1 MLEEWISLIPKK
13 QLINKKI
20 QETLSN
26 KYDKITNLQYIIS
39 FDIEFLNYNNVR
51 IISSQPAQSTK
62 SVQCVQSKQNNYER
76 IQTIHELGGLIFE
89 RKKDGW
95 YLNYLFHFNL
105 IPLIKNIKQYYLLTS
120 QYNTL
125 CNNTLE
131 KVLELEKQLL
141 PENIIINME
150 NINLLGE
157 NTIIKKYLPYFKKFT
172 DIDILKKKISKIK
185 YMIKGHDLSKSDYEL
200 FKKIITLILNDKDSI
215 QREIKKENQ
224 KKFIKLTNELFSK
237 SYLIVKGVEDIKALK
252 NHTILLNEES
262 VKLTNYFDIAIYNE
276 KLFKKCNSAELEKTF
291 ICLEKLNKT
300 QTYND
305 YYQYIKTFTN
315 LKAHNPLVD
324 AYYTWI
330 IFNIYL

>member
-13 QLINKKI
+13 ILINKKLH
-20 QETLSN
+20 ETLSN

-39 FDIEFLNYNNVR
+39 FDIEFINYNNVR
-51 IISSQPAQSTK
+51 IIPINREQPVQPTQTK
-62 SVQCVQSKQNNYER
+62 HNNYER
-76 IQTIHELGGLIFE
+76 LQTIHELGGLIFE
-89 RKKDGW
+89 KRKDGW

-125 CNNTLE
+125 SNNTLE
-131 KVLELEKQLL
+131 KVVELEKQLL
-141 PENIIINME
+141 PENI

-157 NTIIKKYLPYFKKFT
+157 NRIIKRYLPYYKKFT
-172 DIDILKKKISKIK
+172 DINILKKKISKIK

-215 QREIKKENQ
+215 QREINKDKQNI
-224 KKFIKLTNELFSK
+224 FIKLTNELFSK

-252 NHTILLNEES
+252 NHTILLNEEP
-262 VKLTNYFDIAIYNE
+262 VKLTNYFDIAIFNE
-276 KLFKKCNSAELEKTF
+276 QLFKKCNSAELEKTF

-300 QTYND
+300 QLYND
-305 YYQYIKTFTN
+305 YYQHIKSFTN

-324 AYYTWI
+324 AYYTWV

>member
-26 KYDKITNLQYIIS
+26 KYDKVTKLQYIIS
-39 FDIEFLNYNNVR
+39 FDIEFINYSNVLINTNNTN
-51 IISSQPAQSTK
+51 STNSTNSMEAK
-62 SVQCVQSKQNNYER
+62 PNNER
-76 IQTIHELGGLIFE
+76 VQTIHELGGLIFE

-95 YLNYLFHFNL
+95 YLSYLFHFNL

-125 CNNTLE
+125 SNSTLK
-131 KVLELEKQLL
+131 KVVELEKKLL
-141 PENIIINME
+141 PENIIIDIN
-150 NINLLGE
+150 NLNLLGK
-157 NTIIKKYLPYFKKFT
+157 NNIIKKYLPYYKKFT
-172 DIDILKKKISKIK
+172 DINVLKKKISKIK
-185 YMIKGHDLSKSDYEL
+185 YMIKGYDLAESEYEL
-200 FKKIITLILNDKDSI
+200 FKKITTLILNDTDSI
-215 QREIKKENQ
+215 GREINKDQQ
-224 KKFIKLTNELFSK
+224 KKFIKLTNELFSR
-237 SYLIVKGVEDIKALK
+237 SYLIVKGLEDIKAIK
-252 NHTILLNEES
+252 NHTLLLNEEPIT
-262 VKLTNYFDIAIYNE
+262 LNNLFDIAQYNNE
-276 KLFKKCNSAELEKTF
+276 LFKKCNSAELEKTF

-300 QTYND
+300 QKYSD
-305 YYQYIKTFTN
+305 YYQNIKTFTN